1 MFISRVKA
9 KGQYYYYACI
19 YDGSHERGKR
29 SVYALGKKE
38 KALHELSSWRN
49 QSTIPG
55 NLIDLGLKIE
65 NLDKWREKI
74 EAV

>member
-9 KGQYYYYACI
+9 KGHFYFYAYI
-19 YDGSHERGKR
+19 YDKSSDHGMRR
-29 SVYALGKKE
+29 VYALGKKD
-38 KALHELSSWRN
+38 KALHEISCWRN
-49 QSTIPG
+49 HSRIPS
-55 NLIDLGLKIE
+55 NLIDLGLKVE